1 MTEQQLSVAR
11 QYINWHTDRFG
22 FSTSN
27 VKFIEGYIELLG
39 DYGIEKRSLDVVVS
53 NCVINL
59 CFDKKKVF
67 QEVYQV
73 LKNGGEFYFSDVYCS
88 RRVPTKLKDN
98 KVLWGECLS
107 GALYWNDFENLVRE
121 CGFVDP
127 RVVNFNQ
134 ITINNKE
141 LEKPPSFFHGLPVHP
156 TNPKAW
162 AMVSVGFSN
171 YTNPNESLL
180 ISTLILATIFIII
193 QFIFHNLWCFFGVQL
208 KKIFQNTKY
217 EIWLM
222 RFLSLLM
229 LGSLVLLFLK

>member
-1 MTEQQLSVAR
+1 MLLDNYSIGLLLFAVSMVATPGPANMILLNAGS
-11 QYINWHTDRFG
+11 QFG
-22 FSTSN
+22 FKKAIPFVFGIILSKQLIIWPIGFGILT
-27 VKFIEGYIELLG
+27 FFELFP
-39 DYGIEKRSLDVVVS
+39 
-53 NCVINL
+53 N
-59 CFDKKKVF
+59 F
-67 QEVYQV
+67 
-73 LKNGGEFYFSDVYCS
+73 
-88 RRVPTKLKDN
+88 
-98 KVLWGECLS
+98 
-107 GALYWNDFENLVRE
+107 
-121 CGFVDP
+121 
-127 RVVNFNQ
+127 VNFIKFLSCTYIIWLAWKLSNFK
-134 ITINNKE
+134 INDNKE

-217 EIWLM
+217 ENWLM

>member
-1 MTEQQLSVAR
+1 MLLDNYSIGLLLFAVSMVATPGPANMILLNAGS
-11 QYINWHTDRFG
+11 QFG
-22 FSTSN
+22 FKKAIPFVFGIILSKQLIIWPIGFGILT
-27 VKFIEGYIELLG
+27 FFELFP
-39 DYGIEKRSLDVVVS
+39 
-53 NCVINL
+53 N
-59 CFDKKKVF
+59 F
-67 QEVYQV
+67 
-73 LKNGGEFYFSDVYCS
+73 
-88 RRVPTKLKDN
+88 
-98 KVLWGECLS
+98 
-107 GALYWNDFENLVRE
+107 
-121 CGFVDP
+121 
-127 RVVNFNQ
+127 VNFIKFLSCSYIIWLAWKLSNFK
-134 ITINNKE
+134 INDNKE

>member
-1 MTEQQLSVAR
+1 MFLDNYSIGLLLFAGSMVATPGPANMILLNAGS
-11 QYINWHTDRFG
+11 QFG
-22 FSTSN
+22 FKKAIPFVFGIILSKQLIIWPIGFGILTFFELFPNFVYFIKFLSCTYIIWLAWKLSN
-27 VKFIEGYIELLG
+27 FK
-39 DYGIEKRSLDVVVS
+39 
-53 NCVINL
+53 IN
-59 CFDKKKVF
+59 D
-67 QEVYQV
+67 
-73 LKNGGEFYFSDVYCS
+73 
-88 RRVPTKLKDN
+88 
-98 KVLWGECLS
+98 
-107 GALYWNDFENLVRE
+107 
-121 CGFVDP
+121 
-127 RVVNFNQ
+127 
-134 ITINNKE
+134 NKE

-208 KKIFQNTKY
+208 KNIFQNTKY

>member
-1 MTEQQLSVAR
+1 MLLDNYSIGLLLFAVSMVATPGPANM
-11 QYINWHTDRFG
+11 ILLNAGSKFG
-22 FSTSN
+22 FKKAIPFVFGIILSKQLIIWPIGFGILT
-27 VKFIEGYIELLG
+27 FFELFP
-39 DYGIEKRSLDVVVS
+39 
-53 NCVINL
+53 N
-59 CFDKKKVF
+59 F
-67 QEVYQV
+67 
-73 LKNGGEFYFSDVYCS
+73 
-88 RRVPTKLKDN
+88 
-98 KVLWGECLS
+98 
-107 GALYWNDFENLVRE
+107 
-121 CGFVDP
+121 
-127 RVVNFNQ
+127 VNFIKFLSCTYIIWLAWKLSNFK
-134 ITINNKE
+134 IKDNKE

>member
-1 MTEQQLSVAR
+1 MLLDNYSIGLLLFAVSMVATPGHANMIILNAGS
-11 QYINWHTDRFG
+11 QFG
-22 FSTSN
+22 FKKAIPFVFGIILSKQLIIWPIGFGILT
-27 VKFIEGYIELLG
+27 FFELFP
-39 DYGIEKRSLDVVVS
+39 
-53 NCVINL
+53 N
-59 CFDKKKVF
+59 F
-67 QEVYQV
+67 
-73 LKNGGEFYFSDVYCS
+73 
-88 RRVPTKLKDN
+88 
-98 KVLWGECLS
+98 
-107 GALYWNDFENLVRE
+107 
-121 CGFVDP
+121 
-127 RVVNFNQ
+127 VNFIKFLSCTYIIWLAWKLSNFK
-134 ITINNKE
+134 INDNKE

>member
-1 MTEQQLSVAR
+1 MLLDNYSIGLLLFAVSMVATPGPANMILLNAGS
-11 QYINWHTDRFG
+11 QFG
-22 FSTSN
+22 FKKAIPFVFGIILSKQLIIWPIGFGILT
-27 VKFIEGYIELLG
+27 FFELFP
-39 DYGIEKRSLDVVVS
+39 
-53 NCVINL
+53 N
-59 CFDKKKVF
+59 F
-67 QEVYQV
+67 
-73 LKNGGEFYFSDVYCS
+73 
-88 RRVPTKLKDN
+88 
-98 KVLWGECLS
+98 
-107 GALYWNDFENLVRE
+107 
-121 CGFVDP
+121 
-127 RVVNFNQ
+127 VNFIKFLSCTYIIWLAWKLSNFK
-134 ITINNKE
+134 INDNKE

-180 ISTLILATIFIII
+180 ISTLILATIFIIV

>member
-1 MTEQQLSVAR
+1 MLLDNYSIGLLLFAVSMVATPGPANMILLNAGS
-11 QYINWHTDRFG
+11 QFG
-22 FSTSN
+22 FKKAIPFVFGIILSKQLIIWPIGFGILTFFEIFPNFINFIKFLSCTYIIWLAWKLSN
-27 VKFIEGYIELLG
+27 FK
-39 DYGIEKRSLDVVVS
+39 
-53 NCVINL
+53 IN
-59 CFDKKKVF
+59 D
-67 QEVYQV
+67 
-73 LKNGGEFYFSDVYCS
+73 
-88 RRVPTKLKDN
+88 
-98 KVLWGECLS
+98 
-107 GALYWNDFENLVRE
+107 
-121 CGFVDP
+121 
-127 RVVNFNQ
+127 
-134 ITINNKE
+134 NKE

>member
-1 MTEQQLSVAR
+1 MLLDNYSIGLLLFAVSMVATPGPANMILLNAGS
-11 QYINWHTDRFG
+11 QFG
-22 FSTSN
+22 FKKAIPFVFGIILSKQLIIWPIGFGILT
-27 VKFIEGYIELLG
+27 FFELFP
-39 DYGIEKRSLDVVVS
+39 
-53 NCVINL
+53 N
-59 CFDKKKVF
+59 F
-67 QEVYQV
+67 
-73 LKNGGEFYFSDVYCS
+73 
-88 RRVPTKLKDN
+88 
-98 KVLWGECLS
+98 
-107 GALYWNDFENLVRE
+107 
-121 CGFVDP
+121 
-127 RVVNFNQ
+127 VNFIKFLSCTYIIWLAWKLSNFK
-134 ITINNKE
+134 INDNKE

-180 ISTLILATIFIII
+180 ISTLILATIFIIV

-208 KKIFQNTKY
+208 KKSFQNTKY

>member
-1 MTEQQLSVAR
+1 MFLDNYSIGLFLFAVSMVATPGPANMILLNAGS
-11 QYINWHTDRFG
+11 QFG
-22 FSTSN
+22 FKKAIPFVFGIILSKQLIIWPIGFGILT
-27 VKFIEGYIELLG
+27 FFELFP
-39 DYGIEKRSLDVVVS
+39 
-53 NCVINL
+53 N
-59 CFDKKKVF
+59 F
-67 QEVYQV
+67 
-73 LKNGGEFYFSDVYCS
+73 
-88 RRVPTKLKDN
+88 
-98 KVLWGECLS
+98 
-107 GALYWNDFENLVRE
+107 
-121 CGFVDP
+121 
-127 RVVNFNQ
+127 VNFIKFLSCTYIIWLAWKLSNFK
-134 ITINNKE
+134 INDNKE

>member
-1 MTEQQLSVAR
+1 MLLDNYSIGLLLFAVSMVATPGPANM
-11 QYINWHTDRFG
+11 ILLNAGSKFG
-22 FSTSN
+22 F
-27 VKFIEGYIELLG
+27 
-39 DYGIEKRSLDVVVS
+39 
-53 NCVINL
+53 
-59 CFDKKKVF
+59 KKVIPF
-67 QEVYQV
+67 VF
-73 LKNGGEFYFSDVYCS
+73 GII
-88 RRVPTKLKDN
+88 
-98 KVLWGECLS
+98 LS
-107 GALYWNDFENLVRE
+107 KQIIIWPIGFGILTFFELFPN
-121 CGFVDP
+121 F
-127 RVVNFNQ
+127 VNFIKFLSCTYIIWLAWKLSNFK
-134 ITINNKE
+134 INDNKE

-180 ISTLILATIFIII
+180 ISTLILATIFIIV

-208 KKIFQNTKY
+208 KKSFQNTKY

>member
-1 MTEQQLSVAR
+1 MFLDNYSIGLLLFAVSMVATPGPANMILLNAGS
-11 QYINWHTDRFG
+11 QFG
-22 FSTSN
+22 FKKAIPFVFGIILSKQLIIWPIGFGILT
-27 VKFIEGYIELLG
+27 FFELFP
-39 DYGIEKRSLDVVVS
+39 
-53 NCVINL
+53 N
-59 CFDKKKVF
+59 F
-67 QEVYQV
+67 
-73 LKNGGEFYFSDVYCS
+73 
-88 RRVPTKLKDN
+88 
-98 KVLWGECLS
+98 
-107 GALYWNDFENLVRE
+107 
-121 CGFVDP
+121 
-127 RVVNFNQ
+127 VNFIKFLSCTYIIWLAWKLSNFK
-134 ITINNKE
+134 INDNKE

-171 YTNPNESLL
+171 YTNPNESHL

>member
-1 MTEQQLSVAR
+1 MLLDNYSIGLLLFAVSMVATPGPANMILLNAGS
-11 QYINWHTDRFG
+11 QFG
-22 FSTSN
+22 FKKAIPFVFGIILSKQLIIWPIGFGILT
-27 VKFIEGYIELLG
+27 FFELFP
-39 DYGIEKRSLDVVVS
+39 
-53 NCVINL
+53 N
-59 CFDKKKVF
+59 F
-67 QEVYQV
+67 
-73 LKNGGEFYFSDVYCS
+73 
-88 RRVPTKLKDN
+88 
-98 KVLWGECLS
+98 
-107 GALYWNDFENLVRE
+107 
-121 CGFVDP
+121 
-127 RVVNFNQ
+127 VNFIKFLSCTYIIWLAWKLSNFK
-134 ITINNKE
+134 INDNKE

-180 ISTLILATIFIII
+180 ISTLILATIFIIV

-208 KKIFQNTKY
+208 KKSFKNTKY

>member
-1 MTEQQLSVAR
+1 MFLDNYSIGLLLFAVSMVATPGPANMILLNAGS
-11 QYINWHTDRFG
+11 QFG
-22 FSTSN
+22 FKKAIPF
-27 VKFIEGYIELLG
+27 VF
-39 DYGIEKRSLDVVVS
+39 GI
-53 NCVINL
+53 I
-59 CFDKKKVF
+59 
-67 QEVYQV
+67 
-73 LKNGGEFYFSDVYCS
+73 
-88 RRVPTKLKDN
+88 
-98 KVLWGECLS
+98 LS
-107 GALYWNDFENLVRE
+107 KQLIIWPIGFGILTFFEIFPN
-121 CGFVDP
+121 F
-127 RVVNFNQ
+127 VNFIKFLSCTYIIWLAWKLSNFK
-134 ITINNKE
+134 INDNKE

>member
-1 MTEQQLSVAR
+1 MFLDNYSIGLLLFAVSMVATPGPANMILLNAGS
-11 QYINWHTDRFG
+11 QFG
-22 FSTSN
+22 FKKAIPFVFGIILSKQLIIWPIGFGILT
-27 VKFIEGYIELLG
+27 FFELFP
-39 DYGIEKRSLDVVVS
+39 
-53 NCVINL
+53 N
-59 CFDKKKVF
+59 F
-67 QEVYQV
+67 
-73 LKNGGEFYFSDVYCS
+73 
-88 RRVPTKLKDN
+88 
-98 KVLWGECLS
+98 
-107 GALYWNDFENLVRE
+107 
-121 CGFVDP
+121 
-127 RVVNFNQ
+127 VNFIKFLSCTYIIWLAWKLSNFK
-134 ITINNKE
+134 INDNKE

>member
-1 MTEQQLSVAR
+1 MLLDNYSIGLLLFAVSMVATPGPANMILLNAGS
-11 QYINWHTDRFG
+11 QFG
-22 FSTSN
+22 FKKAIPFVFGIILSKQLIIWPIGFGILT
-27 VKFIEGYIELLG
+27 FFELFP
-39 DYGIEKRSLDVVVS
+39 
-53 NCVINL
+53 N
-59 CFDKKKVF
+59 F
-67 QEVYQV
+67 
-73 LKNGGEFYFSDVYCS
+73 
-88 RRVPTKLKDN
+88 
-98 KVLWGECLS
+98 
-107 GALYWNDFENLVRE
+107 
-121 CGFVDP
+121 
-127 RVVNFNQ
+127 VNFIKFLSFTYIIWLAWKLSNFK
-134 ITINNKE
+134 INDNKE

>member
-1 MTEQQLSVAR
+1 MLLDNYSIGLLLFAVSMVATPGPANMILLNAGS
-11 QYINWHTDRFG
+11 QFG
-22 FSTSN
+22 FKKAVPFVFGIILSKQLIIWPIGFGILT
-27 VKFIEGYIELLG
+27 FFELFP
-39 DYGIEKRSLDVVVS
+39 
-53 NCVINL
+53 N
-59 CFDKKKVF
+59 F
-67 QEVYQV
+67 
-73 LKNGGEFYFSDVYCS
+73 
-88 RRVPTKLKDN
+88 
-98 KVLWGECLS
+98 
-107 GALYWNDFENLVRE
+107 
-121 CGFVDP
+121 
-127 RVVNFNQ
+127 VNFIKFLSCTYIIWLAWKLSNFK
-134 ITINNKE
+134 INDNKE

-229 LGSLVLLFLK
+229 LGSLVLLFL

>member
-1 MTEQQLSVAR
+1 MLLDNYSIGLLLFAVSMVATPGPANMILLNAGS
-11 QYINWHTDRFG
+11 QFG
-22 FSTSN
+22 FKKAIPFVFGIILSKQLIIWPIGFGILTFFELFPNFINFIKFLSCTYIIWLAWKLSN
-27 VKFIEGYIELLG
+27 FK
-39 DYGIEKRSLDVVVS
+39 
-53 NCVINL
+53 IN
-59 CFDKKKVF
+59 D
-67 QEVYQV
+67 
-73 LKNGGEFYFSDVYCS
+73 
-88 RRVPTKLKDN
+88 
-98 KVLWGECLS
+98 
-107 GALYWNDFENLVRE
+107 
-121 CGFVDP
+121 
-127 RVVNFNQ
+127 
-134 ITINNKE
+134 NKE

>member
-1 MTEQQLSVAR
+1 MLLDNYSIGLLLFAVSMVATPGPANMILLNAGS
-11 QYINWHTDRFG
+11 QFG
-22 FSTSN
+22 FKKAIPF
-27 VKFIEGYIELLG
+27 VF
-39 DYGIEKRSLDVVVS
+39 GI
-53 NCVINL
+53 I
-59 CFDKKKVF
+59 
-67 QEVYQV
+67 
-73 LKNGGEFYFSDVYCS
+73 
-88 RRVPTKLKDN
+88 
-98 KVLWGECLS
+98 LS
-107 GALYWNDFENLVRE
+107 KQLIIWPIGFGILTFFEIFPN
-121 CGFVDP
+121 F
-127 RVVNFNQ
+127 VNF
-134 ITINNKE
+134 INFLSCTYIIWLAWKLSNFKINDNKE

>member
-1 MTEQQLSVAR
+1 MFLDNYSIGLLLFAVSMVATPGPANMILLNAGS
-11 QYINWHTDRFG
+11 QFG
-22 FSTSN
+22 FKKAIPFVFGIILSKQLIIWPIGFGILT
-27 VKFIEGYIELLG
+27 FFELFP
-39 DYGIEKRSLDVVVS
+39 
-53 NCVINL
+53 N
-59 CFDKKKVF
+59 F
-67 QEVYQV
+67 
-73 LKNGGEFYFSDVYCS
+73 
-88 RRVPTKLKDN
+88 
-98 KVLWGECLS
+98 
-107 GALYWNDFENLVRE
+107 
-121 CGFVDP
+121 
-127 RVVNFNQ
+127 VNFIKFLSCTYIIWLAWKLSNFK
-134 ITINNKE
+134 INDNKE

-208 KKIFQNTKY
+208 KIIFQNTKY

>member
-1 MTEQQLSVAR
+1 MLLDNYSIGLLLFAVSMVATPGPANMILLNTGS
-11 QYINWHTDRFG
+11 QFG
-22 FSTSN
+22 FKKAIPFVFGIIFSKQLIIWPIGFGILT
-27 VKFIEGYIELLG
+27 FFELFP
-39 DYGIEKRSLDVVVS
+39 
-53 NCVINL
+53 N
-59 CFDKKKVF
+59 F
-67 QEVYQV
+67 
-73 LKNGGEFYFSDVYCS
+73 
-88 RRVPTKLKDN
+88 
-98 KVLWGECLS
+98 
-107 GALYWNDFENLVRE
+107 
-121 CGFVDP
+121 
-127 RVVNFNQ
+127 VNFIKFLSCTYIIWLAWKLSNFKM
-134 ITINNKE
+134 NDNKE

>member
-1 MTEQQLSVAR
+1 MLLDNYSIGLLLFAVSMVATPGPANMILLNAGS
-11 QYINWHTDRFG
+11 QFG
-22 FSTSN
+22 FNKPIPFVFGIILSKQLIIWPIGFGILT
-27 VKFIEGYIELLG
+27 FFELFP
-39 DYGIEKRSLDVVVS
+39 
-53 NCVINL
+53 N
-59 CFDKKKVF
+59 F
-67 QEVYQV
+67 
-73 LKNGGEFYFSDVYCS
+73 
-88 RRVPTKLKDN
+88 
-98 KVLWGECLS
+98 
-107 GALYWNDFENLVRE
+107 
-121 CGFVDP
+121 
-127 RVVNFNQ
+127 VNFIKFLSCTYIIWLAWKLSNFK
-134 ITINNKE
+134 IKDNKE

>member
-1 MTEQQLSVAR
+1 MLLDNYSIGLLLFAVSMVATPGPANMILLNAGS
-11 QYINWHTDRFG
+11 QFG
-22 FSTSN
+22 FKKAIPFVFGIILSKQLIIWPIGFGILTFFELFPNFVYFIKFLSCTYIIWLAWKLSN
-27 VKFIEGYIELLG
+27 FK
-39 DYGIEKRSLDVVVS
+39 
-53 NCVINL
+53 IN
-59 CFDKKKVF
+59 D
-67 QEVYQV
+67 
-73 LKNGGEFYFSDVYCS
+73 
-88 RRVPTKLKDN
+88 
-98 KVLWGECLS
+98 
-107 GALYWNDFENLVRE
+107 
-121 CGFVDP
+121 
-127 RVVNFNQ
+127 
-134 ITINNKE
+134 NKE

-180 ISTLILATIFIII
+180 TSTLILATIFIII

>member
-1 MTEQQLSVAR
+1 MLLDNYSIGLLLFAVSMVATPGPANMILLNAGS
-11 QYINWHTDRFG
+11 QFG
-22 FSTSN
+22 FKKAIPFVFGIILSKQIIIWPIGFGILT
-27 VKFIEGYIELLG
+27 FFELFP
-39 DYGIEKRSLDVVVS
+39 
-53 NCVINL
+53 N
-59 CFDKKKVF
+59 F
-67 QEVYQV
+67 
-73 LKNGGEFYFSDVYCS
+73 
-88 RRVPTKLKDN
+88 
-98 KVLWGECLS
+98 
-107 GALYWNDFENLVRE
+107 
-121 CGFVDP
+121 
-127 RVVNFNQ
+127 VNFIKFLSCTYIIWLAWKLSNFK
-134 ITINNKE
+134 INDNKE
-141 LEKPPSFFHGLPVHP
+141 LKKPPSFFHGLPVHP

>member
-1 MTEQQLSVAR
+1 MLLDNYSMGLLLFAVSMVATPGPANMILLNAGS
-11 QYINWHTDRFG
+11 QFG
-22 FSTSN
+22 FKKAVPFVFGIILSKQLIIWPIGFGILT
-27 VKFIEGYIELLG
+27 FFELFP
-39 DYGIEKRSLDVVVS
+39 
-53 NCVINL
+53 N
-59 CFDKKKVF
+59 F
-67 QEVYQV
+67 
-73 LKNGGEFYFSDVYCS
+73 
-88 RRVPTKLKDN
+88 
-98 KVLWGECLS
+98 
-107 GALYWNDFENLVRE
+107 
-121 CGFVDP
+121 
-127 RVVNFNQ
+127 VNFIKFLSCTYIIWLAWKLSNFK
-134 ITINNKE
+134 INDNKE

>member
-1 MTEQQLSVAR
+1 MLLDNYSIGLLLFAVSMVATPGPANMILLNAGS
-11 QYINWHTDRFG
+11 QFG
-22 FSTSN
+22 FKKAIPFVFGIILSKQLIIWPIGFGILT
-27 VKFIEGYIELLG
+27 FFELFP
-39 DYGIEKRSLDVVVS
+39 
-53 NCVINL
+53 N
-59 CFDKKKVF
+59 F
-67 QEVYQV
+67 
-73 LKNGGEFYFSDVYCS
+73 
-88 RRVPTKLKDN
+88 
-98 KVLWGECLS
+98 
-107 GALYWNDFENLVRE
+107 
-121 CGFVDP
+121 
-127 RVVNFNQ
+127 VNFIKFLSCTYIIWLAWKLSNFK
-134 ITINNKE
+134 INDNKE
-141 LEKPPSFFHGLPVHP
+141 LKKPPTFFHGLPVHP

>member
-1 MTEQQLSVAR
+1 MFLDNYSFGLLLFAVSMVATPGPANMILLNAGS
-11 QYINWHTDRFG
+11 QFG
-22 FSTSN
+22 FKKAIPFVFGIILSKQLIIWPIGFGILT
-27 VKFIEGYIELLG
+27 FFEL
-39 DYGIEKRSLDVVVS
+39 
-53 NCVINL
+53 
-59 CFDKKKVF
+59 F
-67 QEVYQV
+67 
-73 LKNGGEFYFSDVYCS
+73 
-88 RRVPTKLKDN
+88 P
-98 KVLWGECLS
+98 
-107 GALYWNDFENLVRE
+107 DF
-121 CGFVDP
+121 
-127 RVVNFNQ
+127 VNFIKFLSCTYIIWLAWKLSNFKINDNQ
-134 ITINNKE
+134 E

-180 ISTLILATIFIII
+180 ISTLILATIFIVI

>member
-1 MTEQQLSVAR
+1 MLLDNYSISLLLFAVSMVATPGPANMILLNAGS
-11 QYINWHTDRFG
+11 QFG
-22 FSTSN
+22 FKKAIPFVCGIILSKQLIIWPIGFGILT
-27 VKFIEGYIELLG
+27 FFELFP
-39 DYGIEKRSLDVVVS
+39 
-53 NCVINL
+53 N
-59 CFDKKKVF
+59 F
-67 QEVYQV
+67 
-73 LKNGGEFYFSDVYCS
+73 
-88 RRVPTKLKDN
+88 
-98 KVLWGECLS
+98 
-107 GALYWNDFENLVRE
+107 
-121 CGFVDP
+121 
-127 RVVNFNQ
+127 VNFIKFLSCTYIIWLAWKLSNFK
-134 ITINNKE
+134 INDNKE

>member
-1 MTEQQLSVAR
+1 MLLDNYSVGLILFAVSMVATPGPANMILLNAGS
-11 QYINWHTDRFG
+11 QFG
-22 FSTSN
+22 FKKAIPFVFGIILSKQIIIWPIGFGILT
-27 VKFIEGYIELLG
+27 FFELFP
-39 DYGIEKRSLDVVVS
+39 
-53 NCVINL
+53 N
-59 CFDKKKVF
+59 F
-67 QEVYQV
+67 
-73 LKNGGEFYFSDVYCS
+73 
-88 RRVPTKLKDN
+88 
-98 KVLWGECLS
+98 
-107 GALYWNDFENLVRE
+107 
-121 CGFVDP
+121 
-127 RVVNFNQ
+127 VNFIKFLSCTYIIWLAWKLSNFK
-134 ITINNKE
+134 INDNKE

>member
-1 MTEQQLSVAR
+1 MLLDNYSIGLLLFAGSMVATPGPANMILLTAGS
-11 QYINWHTDRFG
+11 QFG
-22 FSTSN
+22 FKKAIPFVFGIILSKQLIIWPIGFGILT
-27 VKFIEGYIELLG
+27 FFELFP
-39 DYGIEKRSLDVVVS
+39 
-53 NCVINL
+53 N
-59 CFDKKKVF
+59 F
-67 QEVYQV
+67 
-73 LKNGGEFYFSDVYCS
+73 
-88 RRVPTKLKDN
+88 
-98 KVLWGECLS
+98 
-107 GALYWNDFENLVRE
+107 
-121 CGFVDP
+121 
-127 RVVNFNQ
+127 VNFIKFLSCTYIIWLAWKLSNFK
-134 ITINNKE
+134 INDNKE

>member
-1 MTEQQLSVAR
+1 MLLDNYSMGLLLFAVSMVATPGPANMILLNAGS
-11 QYINWHTDRFG
+11 QFG
-22 FSTSN
+22 FKKAIPFVFGIILSKQLIIWPIGFGILT
-27 VKFIEGYIELLG
+27 FFELFP
-39 DYGIEKRSLDVVVS
+39 
-53 NCVINL
+53 N
-59 CFDKKKVF
+59 F
-67 QEVYQV
+67 
-73 LKNGGEFYFSDVYCS
+73 
-88 RRVPTKLKDN
+88 
-98 KVLWGECLS
+98 
-107 GALYWNDFENLVRE
+107 
-121 CGFVDP
+121 
-127 RVVNFNQ
+127 VNFIKFLSCTYIIWLAWKLSNFK
-134 ITINNKE
+134 INDNKE

-222 RFLSLLM
+222 RSLSLLM

>member
-1 MTEQQLSVAR
+1 MFLDNYSVGLFLFAVSMVATPGPANMILLNAGS
-11 QYINWHTDRFG
+11 QFG
-22 FSTSN
+22 FKKAIPFVFGIILSKQLIIWPIGFGILT
-27 VKFIEGYIELLG
+27 FFELFP
-39 DYGIEKRSLDVVVS
+39 
-53 NCVINL
+53 N
-59 CFDKKKVF
+59 F
-67 QEVYQV
+67 
-73 LKNGGEFYFSDVYCS
+73 
-88 RRVPTKLKDN
+88 
-98 KVLWGECLS
+98 
-107 GALYWNDFENLVRE
+107 
-121 CGFVDP
+121 
-127 RVVNFNQ
+127 VNFIKFLSCTYIIWLAWKLSNFK
-134 ITINNKE
+134 INDNKE

-208 KKIFQNTKY
+208 KNIFQNTKY

>member
-1 MTEQQLSVAR
+1 MLLDNYSIGLLLFAVSMVATPGPANMILLNAGS
-11 QYINWHTDRFG
+11 QFG
-22 FSTSN
+22 FKKAIPFVFGIILSKQIIIWPIGFGILT
-27 VKFIEGYIELLG
+27 FFELFP
-39 DYGIEKRSLDVVVS
+39 
-53 NCVINL
+53 N
-59 CFDKKKVF
+59 F
-67 QEVYQV
+67 
-73 LKNGGEFYFSDVYCS
+73 
-88 RRVPTKLKDN
+88 
-98 KVLWGECLS
+98 
-107 GALYWNDFENLVRE
+107 
-121 CGFVDP
+121 
-127 RVVNFNQ
+127 VNFIKFLSCTYIIWLAWKLSNFK
-134 ITINNKE
+134 INDNKE